1 MTDSVDPAKIPYRH
15 GKAGASATGYRRGCR
30 CADCRRIHSDKMK
43 AYRLAKKLREGGGE
57 VAAETFA
64 PLDFT
69 PSSTAI
75 SWDAEPGP
83 IEEALSRDLDNMQ
96 FADPPFQQTLIVLAK
111 YDARVLDQAPQL
123 ERLDLISGMQSR
135 LFNVFD
141 RLRRVNAPAGAADG
155 AEAFLQSLGMP
166 DGE

>member
-1 MTDSVDPAKIPYRH
+1 
-15 GKAGASATGYRRGCR
+15 
-30 CADCRRIHSDKMK
+30 MK

-57 VAAETFA
+57 LSAEALA
-64 PLDFT
+64 PIDLS

-75 SWDAEPGP
+75 SWDAEAGP
-83 IEEALSRDLDNMQ
+83 IEATLSRELEAMQ
-96 FADPPFQQTLIVLAK
+96 FADPPFRETLIVLAK
-111 YDARVLDQAPQL
+111 YDARVLDQIPRL

-141 RLRRVNAPAGAADG
+141 RLRRVNAPVGAADG

-166 DGE
+166 ESD